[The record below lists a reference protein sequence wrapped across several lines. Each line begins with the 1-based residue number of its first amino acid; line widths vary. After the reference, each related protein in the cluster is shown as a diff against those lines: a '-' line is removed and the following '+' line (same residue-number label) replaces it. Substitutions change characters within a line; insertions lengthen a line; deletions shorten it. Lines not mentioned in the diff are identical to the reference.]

1 MVNYRTVF
9 NQFNVDWFRIIIII
23 IIIIINENDEGGVKS
38 KDFKDT

>member
-23 IIIIINENDEGGVKS
+23 IIINENDEGGVKS